1 MLADEK
7 ARFDDL
13 HYYNGQDIIVTLPT
27 PMTGLATN
35 SFFLFLF
42 RENSLICLEGK
53 SMTPLWGK
61 QYSLSFLPATPLSP
75 SRTLEGLF

>member
-35 SFFLFLF
+35 SFPF

-53 SMTPLWGK
+53 SMTPLRENTILFRSSQQLPRLRLGPLK
-61 QYSLSFLPATPLSP
+61 GFLS
-75 SRTLEGLF
+75 

>member
-1 MLADEK
+1 MVATGSADSRRSRGGGGGLGRPGGSDEGRMLADEK

-35 SFFLFLF
+35 SFFSVSYL
-42 RENSLICLEGK
+42 
-53 SMTPLWGK
+53 
-61 QYSLSFLPATPLSP
+61 
-75 SRTLEGLF
+75 